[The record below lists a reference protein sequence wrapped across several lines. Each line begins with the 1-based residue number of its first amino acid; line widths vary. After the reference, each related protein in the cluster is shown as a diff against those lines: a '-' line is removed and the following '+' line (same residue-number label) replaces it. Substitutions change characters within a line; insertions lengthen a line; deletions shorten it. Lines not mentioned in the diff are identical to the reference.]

1 MPTRR
6 ILELTVVTVVL
17 MHPIMGIARIW
28 AGKTMLTSQN
38 GTVKHGLAEVVAVV
52 A

>member
-6 ILELTVVTVVL
+6 ILELAIVVTVL

-38 GTVKHGLAEVVAVV
+38 GTVKHGTAEVIAVI

>member
-6 ILELTVVTVVL
+6 ILEVAVVVTIL

-28 AGKTMLTSQN
+28 AGKTMLTTQE
-38 GTVKHGLAEVVAVV
+38 GTLKHGTAEIVAVI